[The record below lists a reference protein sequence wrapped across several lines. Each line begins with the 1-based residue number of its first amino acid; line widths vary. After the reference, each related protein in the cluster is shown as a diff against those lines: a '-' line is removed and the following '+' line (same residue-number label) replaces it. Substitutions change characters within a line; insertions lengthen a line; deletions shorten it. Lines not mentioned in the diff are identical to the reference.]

1 MSDFTIPPYL
11 FAYLPIVAIVLA
23 VLAFVAITLPLAKKP
38 IAGTTLRRQS
48 IIAIIAATIAMF
60 YSVMSGIEMV
70 LTATVLA
77 AFIGVYYQNHL
88 FRAKRAEAVAR
99 EKRVAREA
107 QLASFLA
114 EVDEEASSS

>member
-1 MSDFTIPPYL
+1 MSDFTIPPYI
-11 FAYLPIVAIVLA
+11 FTYLPIVAIVLA

-77 AFIGVYYQNHL
+77 AFIGIYYQNHL

>member
-1 MSDFTIPPYL
+1 MSDFTIPPYV
-11 FAYLPIVAIVLA
+11 FTYLPIVAIVLS

-70 LTATVLA
+70 LTATVVA
-77 AFIGVYYQNHL
+77 AFIGVYYKNHL
-88 FRAKRAEAVAR
+88 FRAKRAEEVAR
-99 EKRVAREA
+99 EKRMAREA

-114 EVDEEASSS
+114 EVDEEASPS